1 MRGWRSYN
9 RGMTSKRE
17 ASREERA
24 ETLREELRRHEHL
37 YYVMDTPEITDAQY
51 DALMNELKRLEAEQ
65 PELVMADSPTQ
76 RVGGKP
82 KDGFA
87 KVRHSRPLLSLD
99 NAYDE
104 GELRAWEQ
112 LVRETLPAS

>member
-1 MRGWRSYN
+1 ML
-9 RGMTSKRE
+9 T
-17 ASREERA
+17 
-24 ETLREELRRHEHL
+24 
-37 YYVMDTPEITDAQY
+37 DTPEITDAQY
-51 DALMNELKRLEAEQ
+51 DALMNELKRLEAAR
-65 PELVMADSPTQ
+65 PELVTADSPTQ

-104 GELRAWEQ
+104 SELRAWEER
-112 LVRETLPAS
+112 VRAASAGRGAGAVCVRAEAGRAVAGAALRAGQAAKERGIG